1 MAYKVRLEGSNDRVN
16 FLFRNNDDAFQFAN
30 MAVEYGLYQ
39 DYHYEPKDGDPYGN
53 RVDDEPRPLQVTIMG
68 VEE

>member
-1 MAYKVRLEGSNDRVN
+1 MAYKVILEGSNDRVN

-30 MAVEYGLYQ
+30 MAVEYGSYQ